1 MKNDIVQ
8 SAQSAFAITFTSAN
22 PNEYPVIYAEDQ
34 WHTANK
40 SDKICTLYD
49 KLHTGSNTS
58 ATGAQFTQREIN
70 ETLAN
75 TVQASQSSVSSI
87 KSDVATLR
95 KEINNINTG
104 IVNVYRFKGSVDTFS
119 DLYEHQDTAKVG
131 DVYNVKDTGMNYAF
145 IGGQTLYIGH
155 DTTTGGAS
163 STMKGTALRSY
174 AETCY
179 NSPQPEDLYVQ
190 DRSCNCTLN
199 ATKDD
204 SGHYKLY
211 AVIGT
216 PTEFKDKYVNLE
228 SYDEKLGYY
237 KVVSDTV
244 VYYTISKSD
253 SETWD
258 ALGESQSL
266 TLWEE

>member
-40 SDKICTLYD
+40 SDKICQLYD

-75 TVQASQSSVSSI
+75 TVDASNSSINSSISELNKTVNTLNSKVSSLE
-87 KSDVATLR
+87 S
-95 KEINNINTG
+95 G
-104 IVNVYRFKGSVDTFS
+104 IVNVYRYKGSVNTVN
-119 DLYEHQDTAKVG
+119 DLQALNNTSKAG
-131 DVYNVKDTGMNYAF
+131 DVYNVLSTGMNYAF
-145 IGGQTLYIGH
+145 VGISECLYCVDNIYTGIKLLEYAKARRLGTKTEQLLVNGHETSCTVAATQDEDGNYLIYAYVGNSAAAGQYL
-155 DTTTGGAS
+155 DL
-163 STMKGTALRSY
+163 STYDSKNGYQTSQSEGYLLVPS
-174 AETCY
+174 E
-179 NSPQPEDLYVQ
+179 
-190 DRSCNCTLN
+190 
-199 ATKDD
+199 KD
-204 SGHYKLY
+204 
-211 AVIGT
+211 I
-216 PTEFKDKYVNLE
+216 
-228 SYDEKLGYY
+228 
-237 KVVSDTV
+237 
-244 VYYTISKSD
+244 
-253 SETWD
+253 WD